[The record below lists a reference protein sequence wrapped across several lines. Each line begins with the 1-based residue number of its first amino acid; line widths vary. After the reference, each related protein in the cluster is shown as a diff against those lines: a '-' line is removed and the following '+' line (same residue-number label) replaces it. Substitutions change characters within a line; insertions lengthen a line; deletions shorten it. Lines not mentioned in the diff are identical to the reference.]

1 MGKPRVQSLRLLFTL
16 AACHGVEHWYGSML
30 GPILPFIAQDLGLS
44 LSQVGALLGLR
55 SLAWAVASGG
65 AGAFFDMR
73 GKGRSILFTSLLGL
87 SLSMAALGF
96 AQSFFL
102 LILLLP
108 LTGIFTHIWHPPAMA
123 LLGESYRER
132 RGFALGIHSG
142 GANLGYA
149 LGPLFIGYLLLS
161 HGWRP
166 LIVANA
172 LPGLGVAFLLL
183 ALIAPFGS
191 AGERRGGGWSRL
203 KEGVI
208 KNRRLLALSLIGS
221 GRWMAFRGTETFLP
235 FLVLRELGLSSAWV
249 GVYLLLLSLSSTLPE
264 PLVGAVSD
272 RFGRR
277 PVMAMGMAVGGFALA
292 LVGRLPHG
300 LALLVAVCAAGV
312 FLMAMRSVIFAFGF
326 ELTPPEL
333 GASTVGYIF
342 SMNSAM
348 SGMGP
353 LLGGYLA
360 DRLGLPA
367 AFLFFGGVAVL
378 AGLLSL
384 FLPTTR
390 AVPQVNSARA

>member
-1 MGKPRVQSLRLLFTL
+1 MQSLRLLFTL
-16 AACHGVEHWYGSML
+16 SACHGVEHWYGSML
-30 GPILPFIAQDLGLS
+30 GPLLPFIARDLGLS
-44 LSQVGALLGLR
+44 LSQVGALLALR
-55 SLAWAVASGG
+55 SLAWALASGG
-65 AGAFFDMR
+65 AGAFFDMK
-73 GKGRSILFTSLLGL
+73 GKGRTILFTSLVGL
-87 SLSMAALGF
+87 SLSMVALGF
-96 AQSFFL
+96 ARSFFF

-123 LLGESYRER
+123 LLGNSYRDR
-132 RGFALGIHSG
+132 RGFAFGIHSG

-172 LPGLGVAFLLL
+172 MPGIAVAFLLL
-183 ALIAPFGS
+183 ALIPPFGS
-191 AGERRGGGWSRL
+191 PEVRREGGWSHL

-208 KNRRLLALSLIGS
+208 KNHRLLALSLIGS
-221 GRWMAFRGTETFLP
+221 GRWVAFRGAETFLP

-272 RFGRR
+272 RLGRR
-277 PVMAMGMAVGGFALA
+277 PVMAVGMAVGGLALA
-292 LVGRLPHG
+292 LAGRLPHG
-300 LALLVAVCAAGV
+300 LPLVVAICAAGV
-312 FLMAMRSVIFAFGF
+312 FLLALRSVIFAFGF

-342 SMNSAM
+342 TMNSAM

-353 LLGGYLA
+353 LVGGYMA
-360 DRLGLPA
+360 DLWGLPA

-384 FLPTTR
+384 LLP
-390 AVPQVNSARA
+390 SAKPLDRPGLPRTGDGS